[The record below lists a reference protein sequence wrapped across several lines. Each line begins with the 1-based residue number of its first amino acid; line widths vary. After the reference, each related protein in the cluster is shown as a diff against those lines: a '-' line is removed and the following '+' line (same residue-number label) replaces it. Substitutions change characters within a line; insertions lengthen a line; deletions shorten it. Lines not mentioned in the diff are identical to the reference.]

1 MEKTEIVCV
10 QQKRKK
16 KNGEKNEEIVRHSL
30 GVDAAG
36 RYDRMMRNE
45 RLNVFH
51 VKYIYMYSVKK

>member
-36 RYDRMMRNE
+36 LTGWWGMNDWTYFM
-45 RLNVFH
+45 
-51 VKYIYMYSVKK
+51 